1 MDVNLEKQG
10 CVEIKCVNNQRRA
23 SPRVKATR
31 HTPSADKRISKLCKA
46 RGGDNLKRPPAAAA
60 VALRAELGGT
70 GNDKDARQKIHL
82 LPLWACANIAAQ
94 QL

>member
-1 MDVNLEKQG
+1 MPQNR
-10 CVEIKCVNNQRRA
+10 RRA

-46 RGGDNLKRPPAAAA
+46 RGGDKLKRPPAEVA
-60 VALRAELGGT
+60 VALRAELRGR
-70 GNDKDARQKIHL
+70 GNDKDARLKIHL
-82 LPLWACANIAAQ
+82 LPLRACANSAAL